1 MVIFTS
7 VTLEGW
13 VDNMYWLSA
22 AWGND
27 WFIVTY
33 FVALVAFGAFF
44 VMNLAMAVIWD
55 EYAAAD
61 EARQE
66 QAAEDQA
73 VQDQKDASD
82 QQERDRVQAAKPKRS
97 LEQIAA
103 DDAAAALEVESNK
116 YWMNSCTVRYMHA
129 LVTSGPFDAF
139 ITVFIMLN
147 TVTLA
152 LEFYDMPITLIY
164 ALEICNY
171 IFSGVFL
178 LEMIFKLWGL
188 GIKKYSQDAFNLFDG
203 VIVTFS
209 IIELAIGFAAQA
221 NGEDASSTG
230 LGALRTFRLMRVFK
244 LARSWKD
251 LQKVGFFF
259 L

>member
-73 VQDQKDASD
+73 AQDKKDASD
-82 QQERDRVQAAKPKRS
+82 QKERDRVQAAKPKRS

-152 LEFYDMPITLIY
+152 LEFYDMPTTLIY

-221 NGEDASSTG
+221 NGEDASGTG

-251 LQKVGFFF
+251 LQKVSFFF